1 MKFQVKPKYTLLA
14 VAIAASFTAAQA
26 QANGYEVKLDAS
38 KFNVVGA
45 NQDVK
50 NYIVQV
56 AGQTGIEKAA
66 QLGELKPASQLVG
79 AALNQYNSES
89 HAVKAHTSSLSRL
102 HEQLVAQF
110 SQSELL
116 YSYTHTFNGFAA
128 RLTGE
133 QAENL
138 RRHPEV
144 VGVWED
150 VPQQLQTSRTPAI
163 LGLTGPGGQHT
174 NNIKG
179 DGIVIGIVDT
189 GIWPENPSFADDGTY
204 TMPEHWKGECVAGEE
219 APAVTCNNKMIGAR
233 YFKSSFESV
242 YKIQPGEFLS
252 PRDADSHG
260 SHVASTAAG
269 NAGVA
274 SEINGASQ
282 GTVMGIAPRAQIA
295 TYKVCWNSD
304 YKNEKDEKESG
315 CFYGDSMAAIDAA
328 VADGVDVINYSI
340 GGSYTDL
347 TTVAA
352 AAKLRATQAGVVM
365 AVAAGNDGDNETI
378 ETVGTPAPWVIS
390 VAATGSSL
398 NAIEVNSESVNGR
411 LNAVEGSAG
420 RLLHLTGAVTGEIAI
435 ADPLNACTPLTNVE
449 ALQGK
454 VVLLSRGG
462 CDFVTKIANAQA
474 AGAIGVIVHNN
485 DATAP
490 FAMGVGSGVVNNNQI
505 PAVMISQADGL
516 NITAAVSQGEAVQV
530 TLDPSFVKTA
540 MADFSSKG
548 PNKAVNDIIKPD
560 ISAHGVNI
568 LAAATPEPMLGTKG
582 NNFTYM
588 SGTSMASP
596 HIAGM
601 AALLKQQHP
610 DWSPAMIKSALM
622 TTAGQNVTKTNSVI
636 PAGIFDFGSGQA
648 QPVVAAD
655 PGLVYDTTANEYF
668 AFMCGL
674 GKNAF
679 VQDMSGFSC
688 AAFKEAG
695 YATESAQ
702 LNQPGIGVGEL
713 LNSRTVVRE
722 VTDVSG
728 MASVYTPSI
737 EAPAGVDVA
746 FKVLNADGQLVAAEN
761 LSVPANGK
769 AVYAL
774 TLTSKDNVTF
784 GQWTYGSLTL
794 SNGVHKVRSPIAV
807 KPIEPQLIDV
817 PASLS
822 MQVPAKSGRLT
833 FLANMSYSGA
843 TSAKIVGLSQA
854 FGTSGSVAQDAD
866 GVFKFNEKGLGIKF
880 ITVPAG
886 TKVARFSLRNQLTSV
901 ANADLDLILYR
912 CAKWSCQYVTQSNKV
927 DANEDIVLTNPIPAN
942 NSDAGDVYLAWI
954 HGKDLK
960 GAAASRYTLAYWVAD
975 KQETATTQIITSKS
989 ATKGRSNVV
998 TVTTR
1003 GMVAGA
1009 LPYMGVASFYDAKGK
1024 EQDSTVLEVFAK

>member
-1 MKFQVKPKYTLLA
+1 MKFQVKPKFTLLA
-14 VAIAASFTAAQA
+14 VAIAASFTAGQA
-26 QANGYEVKLDAS
+26 QANGYEVQLDVK
-38 KFNVVGA
+38 KFSVAGA
-45 NQDVK
+45 NQEVK

-66 QLGELKPASQLVG
+66 ELGELKPASQLVG

-89 HAVKAHTSSLSRL
+89 RAVKAHTSNLSRL
-102 HEQLVAQF
+102 HEQLVAQYA
-110 SQSELL
+110 SSGLL

-138 RRHPEV
+138 RRHPDV

-150 VPQQLQTSRTPAI
+150 VPQQLQTARTPAL

-204 TMPEHWKGECVAGEE
+204 TMPEHWKGECIAGEE
-219 APAVTCNNKMIGAR
+219 APAVTCNNKLIGAR

-242 YKIQPGEFLS
+242 YQIQPGEFLS

-269 NAGVA
+269 NAGVSA
-274 SEINGASQ
+274 EINNEIH
-282 GTVMGIAPRAQIA
+282 GTVMGVAPRAQIA
-295 TYKVCWNSD
+295 AYKVCWNSD
-304 YKNEKDEKESG
+304 YVSPEGKKESG

-340 GGSYTDL
+340 GGSLTDL
-347 TTVAA
+347 TTIAA

-365 AVAAGNDGDNETI
+365 AVAAGNDGRSEKI

-390 VAATGSSL
+390 VAASGY
-398 NAIEVNSESVNGR
+398 NVNEIEVASESVNGR
-411 LNAVEGSAG
+411 VTAVEGSAG
-420 RLLHLTGAVTGEIAI
+420 RLLNLTGVITGDIAVAE
-435 ADPLNACTPLTNVE
+435 PLKGCTPLTNAE

-454 VVLLSRGG
+454 VVLLSRGD
-462 CDFVTKIANAQA
+462 CDFVTKIANAEA
-474 AGAIGVIVHNN
+474 AGAKGVVVHNN
-485 DATAP
+485 VAGAP
-490 FAMGVGSGVVNNNQI
+490 FAMGVGTGVVNNNRI
-505 PAVMISQADGL
+505 PGVMIGMDDGVNIAAAVMK
-516 NITAAVSQGEAVQV
+516 GEAVQV
-530 TLDPSFVKTA
+530 TLDPSFVSNA

-560 ISAHGVNI
+560 IAAPGVNV
-568 LAAATPEPMLGTKG
+568 LAAATPENMSGTKG

-622 TTAGQNVTKTNSVI
+622 TSAGQSVTKASSFL

-648 QPVVAAD
+648 QPVLAAT

-674 GKNAF
+674 GKNSF
-679 VQDMSGFSC
+679 VQAESGFSC
-688 AAFKEAG
+688 AAFTEAG
-695 YATESAQ
+695 YSTESAQ
-702 LNQPGIGVGEL
+702 LNQPAIGVGSL
-713 LNSRTVVRE
+713 ITKRTVVRE

-728 MASVYTPSI
+728 VPSTYTPNI
-737 EAPAGVDVA
+737 EAPAGVDVT
-746 FKVLNADGQLVAAEN
+746 FKTLNSDGQLVESN
-761 LSVPANGK
+761 SLNVPANGK

-774 TLTSKDNVTF
+774 TMTSKADAVY
-784 GQWTYGSLTL
+784 GQWSFGSLTL
-794 SNGVHKVRSPIAV
+794 SDGVHKVRSPIAV

-822 MQVPAKSGRLT
+822 VDVPAKSGRVT

-843 TSAKIVGLSQA
+843 TSAKLVGLNRA
-854 FGTSGSVAQDAD
+854 VGTSGKVTQDND
-866 GVFKFNEKGLGIKF
+866 GVFEFNEPGLGSKLIA
-880 ITVPAG
+880 VPAG
-886 TKVARFSLRNQLTSV
+886 TKVARFSLRNQMTSV
-901 ANADLDLILYR
+901 ADADLDLIVYK
-912 CAKWSCQYVTQSNKV
+912 CVKWSCAYLTESSKV
-927 DANEDIVLTNPIPAN
+927 GSNEDVVLVNPEPAA
-942 NSDAGDVYLAWI
+942 DASVGDVYLMWV

-960 GAAASRYTLAYWVAD
+960 GAATANYTMAYWIAD
-975 KQETATTQIITSKS
+975 KANTTTSAIGAS
-989 ATKGRSNVV
+989 PYANKGRPNVV
-998 TVTTR
+998 SVSTR
-1003 GMVAGA
+1003 GLVPGA